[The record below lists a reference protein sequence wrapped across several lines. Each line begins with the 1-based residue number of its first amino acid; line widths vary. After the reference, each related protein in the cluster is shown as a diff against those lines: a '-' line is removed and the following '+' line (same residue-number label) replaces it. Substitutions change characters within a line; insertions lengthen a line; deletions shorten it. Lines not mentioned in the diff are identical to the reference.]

1 MSGGDSKIVVIA
13 ISKEE
18 LKLAIRTITHSN
30 CWTLLKCLNLCDN
43 EKQNY
48 EWKEQIFMN
57 HLNYKSKS

>member
-30 CWTLLKCLNLCDN
+30 C
-43 EKQNY
+43 
-48 EWKEQIFMN
+48 
-57 HLNYKSKS
+57 